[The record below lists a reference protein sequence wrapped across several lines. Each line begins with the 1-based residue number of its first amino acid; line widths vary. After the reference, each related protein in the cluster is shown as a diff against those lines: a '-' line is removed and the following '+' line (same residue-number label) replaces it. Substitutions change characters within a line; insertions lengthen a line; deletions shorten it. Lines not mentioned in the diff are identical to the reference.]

1 MHWDRQSRLSTF
13 FNSPERVSH
22 RSSSILTRSS
32 SPSSSHSDLPATL
45 DTHQNANPVVLG
57 VCAMDVKARSKAMRE
72 ILIRLVERARGSI
85 EVKVF
90 GDKVILDEDVEN
102 WPRCDILISFFST
115 DFPLDKAISYVKLRN
130 PFCIN
135 DLAPQA
141 LLWDRRL
148 VGAVLDHLKVP
159 TPPRL
164 EVTRDGGPKIDPD
177 LINLMKQRHGI
188 TLGGYQVTPEV
199 ILREDGD
206 AIIIDGK
213 VLEKPFVEK
222 PVSGE
227 DHNVYIYFKG
237 GGGRRLFRKVGNKS
251 SDLDPTLN
259 HPRTD
264 GSYIYEKFID
274 VDNSEDI
281 KVYTVGKEYTHA
293 ETRKSPVVDGV
304 VRRNTEGKEIRFI
317 TRLTEAEKAWATRIC
332 EGFGQRVCGFDML
345 RCDNGKKSQVID
357 VNGWSFVKGNNTYY
371 GTAFIFRGISV
382 SVHRGNVSWNIRS
395 SEGMKFHAL
404 RGLIIVTRLA
414 EVFLYYKAADI
425 LAALCMRLSSSPD
438 RALPG
443 AENMSVETPTWLLKA
458 NVTVYR
464 HADRTPKQK
473 LKFNFPIGEPWTQP
487 FVTLLNGEKEE
498 IILREKDQLNLIAT
512 AVEEAKRLG
521 ADGEE
526 LNKLTQLNN
535 ALFSKID
542 LPGTKAQLK
551 PVYSKRQAGHVRRL
565 TKLTLV
571 FKWGGEF
578 THSARYQSRDLGE
591 NMKKDISIM
600 NREVLQNV
608 KIFTSSERRVI
619 ASAEIFAASL
629 YDTQS
634 PAYTMNTSSNS
645 SSRSST
651 DGSTNGSGSYM
662 NSPHPET
669 PLTLIV
675 RKDLLDDSNAAKDL
689 MDDVKKRLKILLATC
704 MKKEPVEVV
713 KEVIELLG
721 SFRDIMHR
729 NFETMDV
736 DKIQERWCAHLLLC
750 MDFIL
755 PLIGAVAMSHGY
767 SEKDGKSCLKIFV
780 TLNRRNLTPHG
791 CLSFTIPIKYCA
803 LHHRTFL
810 FAIFDENGRRDPLQP
825 HDRKLHELYGRAK
838 ALFDLVAPQ
847 EYGIDPDEKEEIG
860 VLTSLPLLH
869 NVVQDLEAARNN
881 GGSSLTLYFTK
892 ESHIHTLVNLV
903 LLSGLPIANR
913 RIPELDY
920 ASHITFE
927 LYERNH
933 GRGKSDKEYSIK
945 ISLSEGAH
953 SSNVLD
959 STLDARHSLNVQSR
973 RKLTQHLPYS
983 LVIEK
988 LSKHFHR
995 LSELED
1001 EDTGPDTPFET
1012 VEALPALDS
1021 GSEDV

>member
-1 MHWDRQSRLSTF
+1 
-13 FNSPERVSH
+13 
-22 RSSSILTRSS
+22 
-32 SPSSSHSDLPATL
+32 
-45 DTHQNANPVVLG
+45 
-57 VCAMDVKARSKAMRE
+57 MDIKARSKAMRE
-72 ILIRLVERARGSI
+72 ILTRLVERARGSI

-135 DLAPQA
+135 DLPQQA

-148 VGAVLDHLKVP
+148 VGAILDHLMVP
-159 TPPRL
+159 TPKRI
-164 EVTRDGGPKIDPD
+164 EVSRDGGPKVDGD
-177 LINLMKQRHGI
+177 LVDLMKQRLGI
-188 TLGGYQVTPEV
+188 VLGGFLVTPEV
-199 ILREDGD
+199 ELREDGD
-206 AIIIDGK
+206 AIIVDGK
-213 VLEKPFVEK
+213 VMEKPFVEK

-227 DHNVYIYFKG
+227 DHNVYIYFRG

-251 SDLDPTLN
+251 SESDPTLN

-264 GSYIYEKFID
+264 GSYIYEEFID

-317 TRLTEAEKAWATRIC
+317 TRLTEEEKNWADKIC

-345 RCDNGKKSQVID
+345 RCDNGRLSHVID
-357 VNGWSFVKGNNTYY
+357 VNGWSFVKGNDSYY
-371 GTAFIFRGISV
+371 D
-382 SVHRGNVSWNIRS
+382 
-395 SEGMKFHAL
+395 
-404 RGLIIVTRLA
+404 
-414 EVFLYYKAADI
+414 KAADI
-425 LAALCMRLSSSPD
+425 LAALCMRLSSSLERPPPAVD
-438 RALPG
+438 APTQ
-443 AENMSVETPTWLLKA
+443 ESFTWLLKA
-458 NVTVYR
+458 NVTVFR

-498 IILREKDQLNLIAT
+498 IILREKEQLTLIAT
-512 AVEEAKRLG
+512 AVEDAKNLG

-526 LNKLTQLNN
+526 LTKLTQLNT

-551 PVYSKRQAGHVRRL
+551 PVYSKRQAGHPRKL

-600 NREVLQNV
+600 NREVLHNV

-619 ASAEIFAASL
+619 ASAEIFAAALLDPQHPS
-629 YDTQS
+629 
-634 PAYTMNTSSNS
+634 YTAP
-645 SSRSST
+645 SST
-651 DGSTNGSGSYM
+651 SASAKSTIDGGGSAFI
-662 NSPHPET
+662 NKNFPQQQFQPVQL
-669 PLTLIV
+669 PLKLIV

-689 MDDVKKRLKILLATC
+689 MDDVKKRLKILLRPGESEKRPELTWPKS

-713 KEVIELLG
+713 KEVIELLS
-721 SFRDIMHR
+721 SFRDTMR
-729 NFETMDV
+729 KNFETLDV
-736 DKIQERWCAHLLLC
+736 DKIQERWCCGDQPWLFRERWEKLFE
-750 MDFIL
+750 DFCDVEQKKFD
-755 PLIGAVAMSHGY
+755 PSRV
-767 SEKDGKSCLKIFV
+767 SELYD
-780 TLNRRNLTPHG
+780 T
-791 CLSFTIPIKYCA
+791 IKYCA

-810 FAIFDENGRRDPLQP
+810 FAIFDDQVRNDPVQPP
-825 HDRKLHELYGRAK
+825 HDRQLHELYGRAK

-860 VLTSLPLLH
+860 VLTSLPLLR
-869 NVVQDLEAARNN
+869 NVVADLEAARTN
-881 GGSSLTLYFTK
+881 GESSLTLYFTK

-933 GRGKSDKEYSIK
+933 GRGKSDKEYSIRL
-945 ISLSEGAH
+945 SLSEGAH

-959 STLDARHSLNVQSR
+959 STLDARHSLNVQPR

-988 LSKHFHR
+988 LSKHFSR
-995 LSELED
+995 LNDD
-1001 EDTGPDTPFET
+1001 EDTGPETSFET
-1012 VEALPALDS
+1012 IEARPVLDNS
-1021 GSEDV
+1021 GDETLA